1 MEVLYIMYV
10 DIERNVRGYQVVTLC
25 NGIRKVYCTD
35 SIGVAIQIVVELG
48 KKYDIYLDASG
59 YGSGT
64 AEMLN
69 ILKIPHRIVKHE
81 TVIAR

>member
-1 MEVLYIMYV
+1 MEVLYVMYV
-10 DIERNVRGYQVVTLC
+10 EIERNVKDYQVVTLC
-25 NGIRKVYCTD
+25 SGIRRVYFTD
-35 SIGVAIQIVVELG
+35 SISAAIQIVIELG

-59 YGSGT
+59 YGSGA

>member
-10 DIERNVRGYQVVTLC
+10 EIERNVRGYQVVTLC

-35 SIGVAIQIVVELG
+35 SFGVAIQIVVELG
-48 KKYDIYLDASG
+48 KKYDIYLDASE
-59 YGSGT
+59 YESGA

>member
-10 DIERNVRGYQVVTLC
+10 EIERNVRGYQVITLC

-48 KKYDIYLDASG
+48 KKYDIYLDTSG
-59 YGSGT
+59 FGSGA
-64 AEMLN
+64 AEMLK
-69 ILKIPHRIVKHE
+69 ILKVPHRVVKHE
-81 TVIAR
+81 TVLAR

>member
-10 DIERNVRGYQVVTLC
+10 EIERNVIGYQVVTLC

-35 SIGVAIQIVVELG
+35 SIGVAIQIVVELS

-59 YGSGT
+59 YGSV
-64 AEMLN
+64 AARMLK
-69 ILKIPHRIVKHE
+69 ILEIPHRIVKHE
-81 TVIAR
+81 TVNDR

>member
-10 DIERNVRGYQVVTLC
+10 EIERNVKGYQVVTLC
-25 NGIRKVYCTD
+25 NGIRRVYSTD
-35 SIGVAIQIVVELG
+35 DICAMIQIVVELG

-59 YGSGT
+59 YGSG
-64 AEMLN
+64 AARMLK
-69 ILKIPHRIVKHE
+69 ILEIPHRIVKHE

>member
-35 SIGVAIQIVVELG
+35 SISVAIQIVVELG

-59 YGSGT
+59 YGSG
-64 AEMLN
+64 AARMLK
-69 ILKIPHRIVKHE
+69 ILEIPHRIVKHE
-81 TVIAR
+81 MVNDR

>member
-10 DIERNVRGYQVVTLC
+10 EIERNVRGYQVVTLC

>member
-25 NGIRKVYCTD
+25 NGTRKVF
-35 SIGVAIQIVVELG
+35 G

-59 YGSGT
+59 YGSG
-64 AEMLN
+64 AARMLK
-69 ILKIPHRIVKHE
+69 ILEIPHRIVKHE
-81 TVIAR
+81 MVNDR